1 LYVVASEDRM
11 IPAVAQRAMAARAGA
26 QVTEVAGS
34 HVVFASH
41 PEAVAEVIAKAAAV
55 ELAAV

>member
-1 LYVVASEDRM
+1 M

-34 HVVFASH
+34 HVVFVSQ
-41 PEAVAEVIAKAAAV
+41 PEAVAEVIAKAVVTEPVAV
-55 ELAAV
+55 